1 MKRFRYIGGLSAPAY
16 LLVLFL
22 LRERIPEGVP
32 FLLATAIG
40 PLTAAYFFVAYLL
53 ARNRDDRV
61 PDPLPLFAW
70 GAVFAMEI
78 HAFVPLVARTGVV
91 PAALFFG
98 IALKFPPPFSLP
110 AILCVDAW
118 LAAVPGPIGNEILYT
133 SAMALIAGGAGIA
146 VRRRYR
152 NGDRE
157 GNGVQ
162 EAIARSRALVL
173 PWEDSVNGG
182 LPASGEM
189 TEESSLLRR
198 EEELKDGIRQ
208 ALDRLLGLT
217 GASLV
222 AYIARSASPG
232 SVLHEG
238 FLLSRGSPVFRAI
251 SLPDTYLPIREATV
265 FRKPFLEIGP
275 GARRYAPWENGPGS
289 APSGIAAVPIF
300 REGIVEGVLLAVR
313 EEEGPWKDPVIPAME
328 LAGNFVGRDIAR
340 MRELH
345 QGDRYFLRGE
355 WYHEMVRKMAE
366 VGTEGDPQAGGN
378 VRSRRERV
386 YAETAE
392 QVRRQVGADRVLLV
406 ESGEDTGNGR
416 VAWAMSPDGGGP
428 GPEGYEPLGDSYV
441 GWVIRTGTQRIFP
454 GTSGPPRNQGV
465 LPRSWE
471 REGERSFLVLPVEG
485 RVGFRGAL
493 VCAHPD
499 EKRFLK
505 RHAEIARDITRVMQ
519 LGLSHVEQL
528 ESLTK
533 KATTDGLTGLSNR
546 KAFLERLAVDLARL
560 DGRHPCGVVMLD
572 IDHFKGVNDTYGH
585 PFGDEV
591 LRGVAAVLGKGVR
604 KGDTAGR
611 YGGEEF
617 VLYLHLADA
626 ERAREG
632 AERFR
637 RMIRQIRFVHQG
649 KEIAVTASFGV
660 ACAPRHGTGVEEL
673 LKHADEALYL
683 SKERG
688 RDRVTVYPG

>member
-1 MKRFRYIGGLSAPAY
+1 MRRFRYVAVLSAPAY
-16 LLVLFL
+16 LLLLYL
-22 LRERIPEGVP
+22 LRERIQGGVP
-32 FLLATAIG
+32 FLLFAAIG
-40 PLTAAYFFVAYLL
+40 PLASAYLL
-53 ARNRDDRV
+53 ATYLLDWKRDDRV
-61 PDPLPLFAW
+61 PDPLPLLAW
-70 GAVFAMEI
+70 GAVAAMEI
-78 HAFVPLVARTGVV
+78 HAFVPPVARAGVV

-98 IALKFPPPFSLP
+98 LALKFPPAFSIP
-110 AILCVDAW
+110 AILCIDAW
-118 LAAVPGPIGNEILYT
+118 LAAVPGPIGKEIFYI

-146 VRRRYR
+146 VRGWYR
-152 NGDRE
+152 KGDGEVNGL
-157 GNGVQ
+157 Q
-162 EAIARSRALVL
+162 EAIARSRSLVL
-173 PWEDSVNGG
+173 PWEDSGKGG

-208 ALDRLLGLT
+208 ALDRLLNLT
-217 GASLV
+217 GASHV
-222 AYIARSASPG
+222 AYIARSVSPG

-238 FLLSRGSPVFRAI
+238 FLLSRGSPVFREI
-251 SLPDTYLPIREATV
+251 SLPDTYVPLREATV
-265 FRKPFLEIGP
+265 FMKPFLDVGP
-275 GARRYAPWENGPGS
+275 GARRYAPWKSGPGS
-289 APSGIAAVPIF
+289 APAGVATVPVF
-300 REGIVEGVLLAVR
+300 REGVVEGVLLAVR
-313 EEEGPWKDPVIPAME
+313 DEEGPWGDPVIPAME
-328 LAGNFVGRDIAR
+328 LAGHFVGRDIER

-345 QGDRYFLRGE
+345 QGDRYYLRGK
-355 WYHEMVRKMAE
+355 WYHSMVRKMAE
-366 VGTEGDPQAGGN
+366 VGTDADPEPGGGA
-378 VRSRRERV
+378 RSRREMV

-392 QVRRQVGADRVLLV
+392 QVHRQVDADRVLLV
-406 ESGEDTGNGR
+406 ESGEDPGNGR
-416 VAWAMSPDGGGP
+416 VAWAMSPEGSGP
-428 GPEGYEPLGDSYV
+428 GPDGYGPLGDSYV

-454 GTSGPPRNQGV
+454 GTAAPPRSQGV
-465 LPRSWE
+465 LPVSWE

-493 VCAHPD
+493 VCAHPQ
-499 EKRFLK
+499 EKRFRK
-505 RHAEIARDITRVMQ
+505 QHAEIARDITRVMQ
-519 LGLSHVEQL
+519 LGLSHVERL

-546 KAFLERLAVDLARL
+546 KAFLERLAQDLARL
-560 DGRHPCGVVMLD
+560 DGRHPCGVVMMD

-591 LRGVAAVLGKGVR
+591 LRGVASVLGKGVR

-617 VLYLHLADA
+617 VLYFHLADT

-637 RMIRQIRFVHQG
+637 RMIRQIRFAHAG

-660 ACAPRHGTGVEEL
+660 ACAPHHGKGVEEL

-683 SKERG
+683 SKQRG